1 MNVNYDFGL
10 DYALNELDYVSK
22 TESEDTIYFGKRDIK
37 TIENVLECTYAMTNK
52 AGISLRMR
60 HYWSGA
66 GGRHFYQLQDD
77 GSLVE
82 DIFYAQNH
90 DENYNAFNIDMLFRW
105 VFAPGSELSLAWKN
119 AIFDEK
125 GWVTTDYFENLDNT
139 FHADKTNSISL
150 KILYYLDYNMLRRNK

>member
-1 MNVNYDFGL
+1 
-10 DYALNELDYVSK
+10 
-22 TESEDTIYFGKRDIK
+22 
-37 TIENVLECTYAMTNK
+37 VLECTYAMTNK

-105 VFAPGSELSLAWKN
+105 VFAPGSELSIAWKN

-139 FHADKTNSISL
+139 FRADKTNSISL